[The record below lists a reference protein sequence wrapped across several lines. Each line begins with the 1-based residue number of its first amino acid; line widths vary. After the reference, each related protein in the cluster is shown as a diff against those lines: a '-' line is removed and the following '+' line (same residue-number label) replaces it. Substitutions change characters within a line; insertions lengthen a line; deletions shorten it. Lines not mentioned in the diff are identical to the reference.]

1 MKLSRRAVAGA
12 VLGAPLW
19 AYAASVA
26 RIGSLLGVRE
36 ARAAQAAPDPSP
48 TPEAAPEDS
57 PLGKFLARGE
67 EGLSGDERRRV
78 RKQVAQLE
86 QALKE
91 IRDFKVTNDVPPSG
105 AFRALRTRRSHG
117 R

>member
-12 VLGAPLW
+12 VVGAPVW
-19 AYAASVA
+19 ALAASVA
-26 RIGSLLGVRE
+26 RLGSLFGSRE
-36 ARAAQAAPDPSP
+36 ARAAQEPAPSP
-48 TPEAAPEDS
+48 TPEPAPEDS
-57 PLGKFLARGE
+57 ALGRFLARDE
-67 EGLSGDERRRV
+67 EGLTGEERRKV

-91 IRDFKVTNDVPPSG
+91 IRDFKLTNDVPPSG
-105 AFRALRTRRSHG
+105 TFTALRTRRPHA

>member
-36 ARAAQAAPDPSP
+36 ARAAQAEPSP
-48 TPEAAPEDS
+48 TPEAAPDDS
-57 PLGKFLARGE
+57 ALGKFLAREE
-67 EGLSGDERRRV
+67 EGLSGAERRRV

-91 IRDFKVTNDVPPSG
+91 IRDFKLTNDVPPSG
-105 AFRALRTRRSHG
+105 AFRALRTRRPHA